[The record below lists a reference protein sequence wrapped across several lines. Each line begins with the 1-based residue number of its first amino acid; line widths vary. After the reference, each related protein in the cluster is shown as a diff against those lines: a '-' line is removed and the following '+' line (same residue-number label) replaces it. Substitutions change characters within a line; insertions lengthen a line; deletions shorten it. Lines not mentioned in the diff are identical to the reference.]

1 MAPDVTYQ
9 LVYPHHHR
17 ACSSCHHLREGE
29 PMIKRTALYG
39 VVQQTVDLLCPY
51 CIFEWEAASLIVKAY
66 PRVYEMFRD
75 GMYHRL
81 RLVPQLEL
89 FTDVSVP
96 HEI

>member
-1 MAPDVTYQ
+1 
-9 LVYPHHHR
+9 
-17 ACSSCHHLREGE
+17 
-29 PMIKRTALYG
+29 MIKRTALYG